1 MNLHTKYKTI
11 LSKAGINTPLRL
23 AYFFAQIDHESGL
36 KPVSESFNYS
46 PKRLVEVFP
55 KYFPTIESARKII
68 FRTEIANKVYANR
81 MGNGN
86 EQSGDG
92 YRFRGRGFI
101 QITGYDNYKNL
112 STHTGV
118 NYVKNP
124 DLLLNEAD
132 AMISA
137 IWYWEV
143 SKLNQ
148 YADKD
153 DLDSV
158 SDLINIGRK
167 TVKIGDA
174 NGYAHR
180 LERLNHY
187 KKFFNA

>member
-23 AYFFAQIDHESGL
+23 AHFFAQIDHESGL

-46 PKRLVEVFP
+46 PKRLLEVFS
-55 KYFPTIESARKII
+55 KYFPTIHHTLGMNQQR
-68 FRTEIANKVYANR
+68 IANIVYANR
-81 MGNGN
+81 MGNGS

-101 QITGYDNYKNL
+101 QVTGYDNYKNL
-112 STHTGV
+112 SAYTGV

-174 NGYAHR
+174 NGYVHR
-180 LERLNHY
+180 LERLNYY